1 MHGGRKTKA
10 TQPGVLALILPFV
23 PPQCDRL
30 AADCAHELR
39 HHGVS
44 YVSLWPGMV
53 QTEML
58 KDYMAKDHSEDPL
71 FKKVGKE
78 RAREVGNGEEATL
91 HLLQQE

>member
-1 MHGGRKTKA
+1 
-10 TQPGVLALILPFV
+10 
-23 PPQCDRL
+23 
-30 AADCAHELR
+30 
-39 HHGVS
+39 
-44 YVSLWPGMV
+44 MV